1 MTSRWVRLPQ
11 VPTVLVAEHVALDPA
26 KSDSVGT

>member
-11 VPTVLVAEHVALDPA
+11 VPTVLVSKYIALDPA
-26 KSDSVGT
+26 KSDAHR